1 MSFSVLIFVVL
12 RLSHGNEVFADEIF
26 LFMTLQK
33 AMTGKDVDVHEL
45 GRLTVAWFLEDLGSM
60 SLGAIG
66 NQASEEPHFSLL
78 LVFGGLELEPVG
90 EDGSTPAH
98 HPLGRHG

>member
-1 MSFSVLIFVVL
+1 MKGVLWKPPSKEEDSSPMSFSVLIFVVL

-60 SLGAIG
+60 SLGG
-66 NQASEEPHFSLL
+66 P
-78 LVFGGLELEPVG
+78 P
-90 EDGSTPAH
+90 PC
-98 HPLGRHG
+98 